1 MDMFPDIRSDDIDR
15 IAPQCDWELQ
25 RIIERI
31 LEQGAGQSCTKLP
44 DNPLKRKAA
53 ETDSEDEDPMPT
65 TRPRKIVQPKKIDR
79 AKAKK
84 NTAECQCCF
93 TETPLDEMVYC
104 DGESLHLFCKR
115 CARQAAETQIGLSK
129 FQLDCMSMSGCDGKF
144 TLAQRMEF
152 LDEKLLTVLDRIELQ
167 ANLRMAN
174 IEGLESCP
182 RCHYAAEY
190 PPIEQNRDFRCENRD
205 CGMVSCRQCRH
216 DAHGPKTCDDASQAR
231 ASFKEHRI
239 EEAMSEALIRKC
251 NKCKTPF
258 IKDTGCNKMTCTN
271 AGCRN
276 VQCYVCSK
284 SCNYS
289 HFDQAHFGGKNGNC
303 PLHDDVEARHDDD
316 VRKAEAA
323 ARKLVEEK
331 EPIIADKILKKIDAN
346 SGEGRGWCATVVS
359 SDHVLLRGF

>member
-144 TLAQRMEF
+144 TLAQRMGTAPCMTTSR
-152 LDEKLLTVLDRIELQ
+152 LDMMMTSGRRRQLHGSSLKRRSPLLQTR
-167 ANLRMAN
+167 
-174 IEGLESCP
+174 
-182 RCHYAAEY
+182 
-190 PPIEQNRDFRCENRD
+190 F
-205 CGMVSCRQCRH
+205 
-216 DAHGPKTCDDASQAR
+216 
-231 ASFKEHRI
+231 
-239 EEAMSEALIRKC
+239 
-251 NKCKTPF
+251 
-258 IKDTGCNKMTCTN
+258 
-271 AGCRN
+271 
-276 VQCYVCSK
+276 
-284 SCNYS
+284 
-289 HFDQAHFGGKNGNC
+289 
-303 PLHDDVEARHDDD
+303 
-316 VRKAEAA
+316 
-323 ARKLVEEK
+323 
-331 EPIIADKILKKIDAN
+331 LKK
-346 SGEGRGWCATVVS
+346 
-359 SDHVLLRGF
+359 